1 MNWAAIAKTE
11 PPKAGDNNQG
21 TCMAEQQRPVAVIDA
36 NAIIQRDGLINLKQ
50 LYDRI
55 VTIPQVLREIRDGES
70 RRALTALPFDI
81 ETQEPTEDSM
91 QAVVAFARGTGDLH
105 ALSAVDMGLI
115 ALARSIEVEYYGS
128 SHLRTR
134 PATPKALKKPV
145 VDEKHLPGWGVSGG
159 SWSEIDRINEEE
171 EAAARALI
179 QGEVDDVG
187 GDPSSSSHVATEVQ
201 QLNLSEAA
209 ANDFYES
216 DNDETGDDGEEDQWE
231 TAYKNRGKARRMKKK
246 ERRRQELLQ
255 EQEMQISSESE
266 EIAHRNQ
273 VDICATEEEDAV
285 ADHPAG
291 QSNVISMTADFAMQ
305 NVILQM
311 GLRLAA
317 PDGRQIDSVTR
328 WVLRCTACQQVT
340 KEVGRLFCPR
350 CGNATLDKVKVTI
363 SPDGA
368 EQYGIRKKHIL
379 RGTKYSLPKPKGGR
393 NHDPILREDQLLTKK
408 HLLRS
413 KKASK
418 AAELDPFAPEY
429 TDETWHQVAAVA
441 AGPASMATLL
451 NSGWKKNPNER
462 KHVATNRRR
471 K

>member
-11 PPKAGDNNQG
+11 PQKGGDSTQG

-36 NAIIQRDGLINLKQ
+36 NAIIQRDGLLNLKQ
-50 LYDRI
+50 CYDRI

-70 RRALTALPFDI
+70 RRALAALPFDI

-91 QAVVAFARGTGDLH
+91 QAVVAFARSTGDLH

-134 PATPKALKKPV
+134 PAPPKALKKPV

-171 EAAARALI
+171 EAAALALI
-179 QGEVDDVG
+179 QGEVDCVG
-187 GDPSSSSHVATEVQ
+187 EDPSSGSHVAAEVQ
-201 QLNLSEAA
+201 QLNLSAA
-209 ANDFYES
+209 ATDES
-216 DNDETGDDGEEDQWE
+216 DESGNDGEDEQWE

-246 ERRRQELLQ
+246 ERRRQELLL
-255 EQEMQISSESE
+255 EQEMLVSSESE
-266 EIAHRNQ
+266 EIAHGNQ
-273 VDICATEEEDAV
+273 EYACTTEEEDVV